1 MSGDDKVLEIV
12 LQAKAEAR
20 RIVMAVMALEKFDER
35 LHVALV
41 ARDISQAPDQA
52 ALGAL
57 YTGHVRCCWDDE
69 LDNAARN
76 RQREL
81 QSVNAE
87 TPF

>member
-20 RIVMAVMALEKFDER
+20 RIVMALEKFDER

-41 ARDISQAPDQA
+41 VRDISQAPDQA

-57 YTGHVRCCWDDE
+57 YAGYLRCCWDDE

-76 RQREL
+76 RRREL